1 MCAVLR
7 QRSGSPQPLSQ
18 NAGNRCVVL
27 YASTD
32 TVQPESYSRMQ
43 SPGGSLWAS
52 HEISR
57 SPTPSLTLAQPEQEN
72 RWIMLPFTAP
82 QTDDNDQAWVAPD
95 HAPKTRPAIVRFGP
109 GAKVDWWMPIRQ
121 RVQIEIKSA
130 VPSPRLDCYVASKN
144 KRTTLLG
151 RLPQNKANSAVT
163 SLRLLA
169 TTCIRKP
176 LCLVGFC
183 LCQQAIMPRYG
194 DEAPL
199 HVAIR

>member
-1 MCAVLR
+1 MPPFTP
-7 QRSGSPQPLSQ
+7 PQPTTTTRL
-18 NAGNRCVVL
+18 GWL
-27 YASTD
+27 
-32 TVQPESYSRMQ
+32 
-43 SPGGSLWAS
+43 L
-52 HEISR
+52 
-57 SPTPSLTLAQPEQEN
+57 
-72 RWIMLPFTAP
+72 IMRRRR
-82 QTDDNDQAWVAPD
+82 D
-95 HAPKTRPAIVRFGP
+95 RAIVRFGP

-130 VPSPRLDCYVASKN
+130 VPSPRLDRYVASKN
-144 KRTTLLG
+144 ERTTLLG
-151 RLPQNKANSAVT
+151 RLPPNKANSAVT

-169 TTCIRKP
+169 TTCIRQP